1 MGTISGEK
9 LLKNKLKKE
18 EMLELAGCQGSLA
31 ALLQLTDKGT
41 LSQDPMVIFCFMLF
55 LVISCF

>member
-1 MGTISGEK
+1 
-9 LLKNKLKKE
+9 
-18 EMLELAGCQGSLA
+18 MLELAGCQGSLA